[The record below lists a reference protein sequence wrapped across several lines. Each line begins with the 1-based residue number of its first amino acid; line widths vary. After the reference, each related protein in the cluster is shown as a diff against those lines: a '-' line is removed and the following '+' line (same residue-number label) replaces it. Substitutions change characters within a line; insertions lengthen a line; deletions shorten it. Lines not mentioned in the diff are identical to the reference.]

1 MAAKKKNSKKTSKK
15 KTSSKASSSK
25 RTTKKK
31 ASAKKRSAAKKTSA
45 KKKASGKKKAAS
57 RKTAAK
63 KKSTAKKKTTAGK
76 KPSAKTSAA
85 TKEKA
90 TKKTP
95 AKKASTA
102 KKKTAAKKQSTAKKK
117 TASRKKATPRTI
129 PSPRGRRPA
138 TRARQ
143 RPVDFMDEE
152 PVKPKVKPMGKRDL
166 KKFKNLLLE
175 LRDRLQGDIRFLTTD
190 NLHRAGRETGADLS
204 GAAQHSADHG
214 TDNFDREFALS
225 LASAEE
231 DVMYEVDEALMRIEE
246 GTYGICE
253 HTGVRIEPARLEVI
267 PYTRYSVQAQAK
279 MEQSRAGYRPFGQS
293 FKKW

>member
-1 MAAKKKNSKKTSKK
+1 VATKKTKS
-15 KTSSKASSSK
+15 TASS
-25 RTTKKK
+25 
-31 ASAKKRSAAKKTSA
+31 
-45 KKKASGKKKAAS
+45 KKKAAS
-57 RKTAAK
+57 TASTSAKTSTTSSAKKKTASAGKTGTRKKTASKKTTAKKTAPAK
-63 KKSTAKKKTTAGK
+63 KKSTATKKKAV
-76 KPSAKTSAA
+76 
-85 TKEKA
+85 
-90 TKKTP
+90 
-95 AKKASTA
+95 
-102 KKKTAAKKQSTAKKK
+102 AKKQSAAKKK
-117 TASRKKATPRTI
+117 APVLKPNGKKPASRA
-129 PSPRGRRPA
+129 RPA
-138 TRARQ
+138 Q
-143 RPVDFMDEE
+143 NGFDLEE

-166 KKFKNLLLE
+166 KKFKTILLE
-175 LRDRLQGDIRFLTTD
+175 LRERLQGDIRFLTTD

-253 HTGVRIEPARLEVI
+253 HTGVRIETARLEVI

-279 MEQSRAGYRPFGQS
+279 MEQSRVGYRPFGQS

>member
-1 MAAKKKNSKKTSKK
+1 MPAERNPNVPTKKK
-15 KTSSKASSSK
+15 KTSSAPKKKVASKAAK
-25 RTTKKK
+25 PAKKK
-31 ASAKKRSAAKKTSA
+31 ASAKKTVA
-45 KKKASGKKKAAS
+45 KKKAPAKAKATPTKKSSVKKKPSVKKKATAKK
-57 RKTAAK
+57 KTASKKSSAKKAPGK
-63 KKSTAKKKTTAGK
+63 KKSTAKKASK
-76 KPSAKTSAA
+76 KTSTAS
-85 TKEKA
+85 
-90 TKKTP
+90 
-95 AKKASTA
+95 KKAPP
-102 KKKTAAKKQSTAKKK
+102 KKIPLPQGRKP
-117 TASRKKATPRTI
+117 ASRQHPN
-129 PSPRGRRPA
+129 
-138 TRARQ
+138 
-143 RPVDFMDEE
+143 DFYDEE

-231 DVMYEVDEALMRIEE
+231 DVMYEVDEALMRISE

-279 MEQSRAGYRPFGQS
+279 MEQARAGYRPFGQS